1 MNIKHTWIITMAL
14 QTYILGILKSMQLY
28 NKEVLT
34 FSDIGAFL
42 LFSITINECFIWSQ
56 FCKMF
61 SGDI

>member
-1 MNIKHTWIITMAL
+1 MAL